1 VVDDGVFAVRTYLL
15 KEAGNIP
22 NNDTL
27 PLLVYAGAIQLPDKD
42 PASTCEAVFGGNGW
56 GGMWRNGIFG
66 FHHYHST
73 AHEVLGVYRGTAR
86 VQFGGENGVLVTV
99 GAGDVIIIPAGVAHK
114 NTGSSHDFGVV
125 GAYPAGQNWDMN
137 YGKANERPQADRNIS
152 QAPLPQKDP
161 VFGADGPLKQYWS

>member
-1 VVDDGVFAVRTYLL
+1 MDSDVCDVRKYLL
-15 KEAGNIP
+15 EENGTIP
-22 NNDTL
+22 NNYRL

-42 PASTCEAVFGGNGW
+42 PASTCEAIFGDNDW

-73 AHEVLGVYRGTAR
+73 AHEALGVYRGVAT
-86 VQFGGENGVLVTV
+86 VQFGGDNGILVTV
-99 GAGDVIIIPAGVAHK
+99 EAGDVIIIPAGVAHN

-137 YGKANERPQADRNIS
+137 YGKAKERPQADRNI
-152 QAPLPQKDP
+152 ARVPLPEKDP
-161 VFGADGPLKQYWS
+161 VFGADGPLKQHWS